1 MLFFIKKLKDW
12 WNNLAY
18 YDKFFFVVFTP
29 AMLFTLWGM
38 SDLYINYFNELTK
51 EDHMQFFLRIFF
63 PISLATYI
71 TVLEHRKRKKLIK
84 DIKNY
89 LDK

>member
-1 MLFFIKKLKDW
+1 MLDFIKKLKSL
-12 WNNLAY
+12 WNGLKHY
-18 YDKFFFVVFTP
+18 EKFFFIVFVP

-38 SDLYINYFNELTK
+38 SDLYLNYFDELTK

-63 PISLATYI
+63 PISLATFI
-71 TVLEHRKRKKLIK
+71 TVLERRKRNKLTK
-84 DIKNY
+84 DIKDY

>member
-1 MLFFIKKLKDW
+1 
-12 WNNLAY
+12 
-18 YDKFFFVVFTP
+18 
-29 AMLFTLWGM
+29 MLFTLWGM

-63 PISLATYI
+63 PLSVATLV
-71 TVLEHRKRKKLIK
+71 TALERRKRMKLMK

>member
-1 MLFFIKKLKDW
+1 MLSKIINWWNDLELYNKVFFIL
-12 WNNLAY
+12 
-18 YDKFFFVVFTP
+18 FTP

-38 SDLYINYFNELTK
+38 SDLYLNYFDLLTK
-51 EDHMQFFLRIFF
+51 ENHMQFFLRIFF
-63 PISLATYI
+63 PISVATLI
-71 TVLEHRKRKKLIK
+71 TVLERRKRLKLIK

>member
-1 MLFFIKKLKDW
+1 MLSKIKNWWTDLK
-12 WNNLAY
+12 Y
-18 YDKFFFVVFTP
+18 YDKVFFITFIP

-38 SDLYINYFNELTK
+38 SDLYINYFDELTK

-63 PISLATYI
+63 PISLATLI
-71 TVLEHRKRKKLIK
+71 TVLERNKRQKLIK
-84 DIKNY
+84 DIKDY

>member
-1 MLFFIKKLKDW
+1 MISKVINW
-12 WNNLAY
+12 WNDLAY
-18 YDKFFFVVFTP
+18 YNKIFFIVFTP

-38 SDLYINYFNELTK
+38 SDLYLNYFDELTK

-63 PISLATYI
+63 PISLATLI
-71 TVLEHRKRKKLIK
+71 TILERNKRKRLIK
-84 DIKNY
+84 DIKDY

>member
-1 MLFFIKKLKDW
+1 MFNKIFKWWNDLELYNKVFFIL
-12 WNNLAY
+12 
-18 YDKFFFVVFTP
+18 FTP

-38 SDLYINYFNELTK
+38 SDLYINYFDLLTK

-63 PISLATYI
+63 PISVATFV

-84 DIKNY
+84 DIKDY

>member
-1 MLFFIKKLKDW
+1 MFDSIKKLKNW
-12 WNNLAY
+12 WNDLELYN
-18 YDKFFFVVFTP
+18 KVFFILFTP

-38 SDLYINYFNELTK
+38 SDLYINYFDLLTK

-63 PISLATYI
+63 PISVATFV
-71 TVLEHRKRKKLIK
+71 TVLERRKRLKLIK

>member
-1 MLFFIKKLKDW
+1 MFNKMLKWWNDLELYNKVFFIL
-12 WNNLAY
+12 
-18 YDKFFFVVFTP
+18 FIP

-38 SDLYINYFNELTK
+38 SDLYLNYFDELTK

-63 PISLATYI
+63 PISLATLI
-71 TVLEHRKRKKLIK
+71 TILERNKRQKLIK

-89 LDK
+89 LNE

>member
-1 MLFFIKKLKDW
+1 MISKVINW
-12 WNNLAY
+12 WNNLQFY
-18 YDKFFFVVFTP
+18 NKVFFILFTP

-38 SDLYINYFNELTK
+38 SDLYINYFDELTK

-63 PISLATYI
+63 PISIATFV
-71 TVLEHRKRKKLIK
+71 TVLECRKRERLIK
-84 DIKNY
+84 DIEDY

>member
-1 MLFFIKKLKDW
+1 MLSKIINWWNDLELYNKVFFIL
-12 WNNLAY
+12 
-18 YDKFFFVVFTP
+18 FSP

-38 SDLYINYFNELTK
+38 SDLYINYFDELTK

-63 PISLATYI
+63 PISLATLI
-71 TVLEHRKRKKLIK
+71 TVLERRKRNKLIK
-84 DIKNY
+84 DIKDY